1 LVLQPYCVDEKAEW
15 RTFGSDDETGEHD
28 PNRGGSL
35 SNPLLTH
42 TTLTATISKP
52 AMGIDNATTDVAVSK
67 NWFET
72 IQTIVSSLLH
82 VNSVLKYFLFDNI
95 LKYFFY
101 F

>member
-1 LVLQPYCVDEKAEW
+1 LVLEPYFVDEKAEW
-15 RTFGSDDETGEHD
+15 RTFGNDDETDEHD

-52 AMGIDNATTDVAVSK
+52 AMGIDTATTDVAVSN

-72 IQTIVSSLLH
+72 IQTIVGSI
-82 VNSVLKYFLFDNI
+82 VKCFLFDNI
-95 LKYFFY
+95 LK
-101 F
+101 

>member
-1 LVLQPYCVDEKAEW
+1 MAEW

-52 AMGIDNATTDVAVSK
+52 AHG
-67 NWFET
+67 
-72 IQTIVSSLLH
+72 
-82 VNSVLKYFLFDNI
+82 Y
-95 LKYFFY
+95 
-101 F
+101 

>member
-1 LVLQPYCVDEKAEW
+1 LVLQPYRVDEKAEW

-52 AMGIDNATTDVAVSK
+52 AMGIDTATTDVAVSK

-95 LKYFFY
+95 LK
-101 F
+101 